1 MRVTALRHAEMD
13 EEFAT
18 LWTVV
23 SYAAEFTLERSPR
36 ETFRMEV
43 VDERIAKF

>member
-1 MRVTALRHAEMD
+1 MWVTALRHAEMD
-13 EEFAT
+13 EGLAT

-23 SYAAEFTLERSPR
+23 SYAVEFTLERSPN
-36 ETFRMEV
+36 ETFRMDI